1 MDDPMP
7 FSSESGEW
15 CEPSTLEF
23 DYYVEILPPVL
34 VGGAMHFL
42 CQHGLAILGY
52 DLYDEGTCGAL
63 SGRSGTT
70 PMTSMVRLS
79 YRPGMTASYLLA
91 SHQMPFTC
99 GRWRFWVSTTKM
111 WDGNLSR

>member
-1 MDDPMP
+1 LY
-7 FSSESGEW
+7 SSESGEW

-42 CQHGLAILGY
+42 CQHGLAIL
-52 DLYDEGTCGAL
+52 

-79 YRPGMTASYLLA
+79 YRAGMTASYLLA